1 MSSTTADKLNYLK
14 GTKEAIKNAIVS
26 KGVEVEEDATFRSYA
41 EKIESI
47 EVGDM
52 TKAVY
57 DPTGRNT
64 DIFAYA
70 EGLLGRGMVK
80 SVQSGIISSEELTEY
95 ESDFGNQRY
104 KDYTVDSVKPEKS
117 LLFVSSS
124 HIIPYSMNTYFSA
137 GRILNAT
144 TIRIYH
150 NTKDFKI
157 SQVIWQLIEFY

>member
-80 SVQSGIISSEELTEY
+80 SVQSGYLKYSGDESFTKITFSPVDLRKSIAINNGAGSGSNYRNSPTWITEFTSDSLTIKGIS
-95 ESDFGNQRY
+95 
-104 KDYTVDSVKPEKS
+104 
-117 LLFVSSS
+117 
-124 HIIPYSMNTYFSA
+124 TYWETFW
-137 GRILNAT
+137 
-144 TIRIYH
+144 
-150 NTKDFKI
+150 
-157 SQVIWQLIEFY
+157 QVIEFY

>member
-70 EGLLGRGMVK
+70 EGLLGRGIIK
-80 SVQSGIISSEELTEY
+80 GIQNGIIKRADSQGNDAELVIGSGVVSYVDITISSVNTQKSIAIICKPSDSGDGY
-95 ESDFGNQRY
+95 ESGWRFINSNTLRLYSNRSTG
-104 KDYTVDSVKPEKS
+104 
-117 LLFVSSS
+117 LFN
-124 HIIPYSMNTYFSA
+124 IIW
-137 GRILNAT
+137 
-144 TIRIYH
+144 
-150 NTKDFKI
+150 K
-157 SQVIWQLIEFY
+157 VIEFC